1 MYPKCIKNVIDCF
14 KNLPGIGEKT
24 AERLAFSLIG
34 FSKEN
39 LTSFSAAITDIRDKI
54 TTCEICGNIADS
66 NICNICSDKERNSNI
81 IFVVEKA
88 KDISLFEKINIY
100 NGKYHVLGGLISPLE
115 GIGPDDV
122 NISCLIS
129 RIDKENI
136 EEIILALKPSIEGE
150 TTMQYIKKILENKN
164 IKITRIAT
172 GIPMGTDI
180 DYIDAMT
187 LEFALEG
194 RKDIQYYNYHII
206 YW

>member
-1 MYPKCIKNVIDCF
+1 MYPKCIRNVIDCF
-14 KNLPGIGEKT
+14 KNFPGIGEKT

-100 NGKYHVLGGLISPLE
+100 NGKYHVLGGLISPLD
-115 GIGPDDV
+115 GIGPDDI
-122 NISCLIS
+122 NINKLID
-129 RIDKENI
+129 RIDKESVH
-136 EEIILALKPSIEGE
+136 EIIMALKPSIEGE

-164 IKITRIAT
+164 VRVTRIAT

-180 DYIDAMT
+180 EYIDAMT

-194 RKDIQYYNYHII
+194 RKDI
-206 YW
+206 

>member
-1 MYPKCIKNVIDCF
+1 MYPKCIRNVIDCF
-14 KNLPGIGEKT
+14 KNLSGIGEKT

-100 NGKYHVLGGLISPLE
+100 NGKYHVLGGLISPLD
-115 GIGPDDV
+115 GIGPDDI
-122 NISCLIS
+122 NINKLID
-129 RIDKENI
+129 RIDKESVH
-136 EEIILALKPSIEGE
+136 EIIMALKPSIEGE

-164 IKITRIAT
+164 VRVTRIAT

-180 DYIDAMT
+180 EYIDAMT

-194 RKDIQYYNYHII
+194 RKDI
-206 YW
+206 